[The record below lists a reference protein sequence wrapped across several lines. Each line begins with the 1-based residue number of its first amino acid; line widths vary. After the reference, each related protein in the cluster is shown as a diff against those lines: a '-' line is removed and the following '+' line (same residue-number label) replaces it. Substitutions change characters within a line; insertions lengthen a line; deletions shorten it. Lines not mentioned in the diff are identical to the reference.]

1 MRDRVSNDVNL
12 PNAITTLRVLLAP
25 VVTVLLF
32 ESRASVKLIAFA
44 VFLVAALSDLVDGA
58 LARRRAE
65 ITDFGKLVDPLADKL
80 LLVATLI
87 PFYLLTLRVPD
98 LGRLPLFGGVALW
111 VLVVFF
117 GRELSITW
125 LRTAAARRGIVVPAT
140 TLGKRKALAQ
150 NIFIGS
156 MILWLAYRTAVL
168 EEGWTGPLN
177 HFWARL
183 HGWFTTISLIVALA
197 LTVVSLVVYVV
208 AFRRVLGEE
217 PIDPGEQARRA

>member
-1 MRDRVSNDVNL
+1 MRDRVSSDVNL

-32 ESRASVKLIAFA
+32 ESSPSARLVAFA
-44 VFLVAALSDLVDGA
+44 VFLIAALSDLVDGA
-58 LARRRAE
+58 LARRRGE

-98 LGRLPLFGGVALW
+98 LGRLPLFGGIGLW
-111 VLVVFF
+111 ILGVFF
-117 GRELSITW
+117 GRELLITW
-125 LRTAAARRGIVVPAT
+125 LRTAAARRGIVVPAS

-156 MILWLAYRTAVL
+156 MILWIAYRTAVL
-168 EEGWTGPLN
+168 EEGWTGSLN
-177 HFWARL
+177 RLWAGL
-183 HGWFTTISLIVALA
+183 HGWFTTISLIVALI
-197 LTVVSLVVYVV
+197 LTVVSLVVYLV
-208 AFRRVLGEE
+208 AFRRVLGGNA
-217 PIDPGEQARRA
+217 D

>member
-1 MRDRVSNDVNL
+1 VSNDVNL

-32 ESRASVKLIAFA
+32 EASASVRLVAFA

-58 LARRRAE
+58 LARHRAE
-65 ITDFGKLVDPLADKL
+65 VTDFGKLVDPLADKL

-98 LGRLPLFGGVALW
+98 LGRLPLFGGIGLW
-111 VLVVFF
+111 ILVVFF
-117 GRELSITW
+117 GRELVITW

-150 NIFIGS
+150 NVFIGS
-156 MILWLAYRTAVL
+156 MILWLAYRTAAIT
-168 EEGWTGPLN
+168 EGWTGPLE
-177 HFWARL
+177 
-183 HGWFTTISLIVALA
+183 S
-197 LTVVSLVVYVV
+197 
-208 AFRRVLGEE
+208 VLGRAARVVHCDQ
-217 PIDPGEQARRA
+217 PHRGPGPHDRVARRIHRRLSPCSGEQGE

>member
-1 MRDRVSNDVNL
+1 VRDRVPNDVNL

-25 VVTVLLF
+25 VVTVLVF
-32 ESRASVKLIAFA
+32 ESSASVRLIAFA

-58 LARRRAE
+58 LARRRGE

-87 PFYLLTLRVPD
+87 PFYLLTLRDPA
-98 LGRLPLFGGVALW
+98 LGQLPLFGGIALW
-111 VLVVFF
+111 IPVVFF
-117 GRELSITW
+117 GRELLITW
-125 LRTAAARRGIVVPAT
+125 LRTAAARRGSVVPAS

-150 NIFIGS
+150 NVFIGS

-168 EEGWTGPLN
+168 AKGWSGPLN
-177 HFWARL
+177 TFWAGL

-197 LTVVSLVVYVV
+197 FTVVSLVVYVMN
-208 AFRRVLGEE
+208 FRRVLWGKA
-217 PIDPGEQARRA
+217 D

>member
-1 MRDRVSNDVNL
+1 VPERTSNDVNL

-32 ESRASVKLIAFA
+32 ESSASVRLIAFG

-58 LARRRAE
+58 LARRREE

-87 PFYLLTLRVPD
+87 PFFLLTLREPE
-98 LGRLPLFGGVALW
+98 LGGLPLFGDIALW

-117 GRELSITW
+117 GRELLITW
-125 LRTAAARRGIVVPAT
+125 LRTAAARRGIIVPAS

-150 NIFIGS
+150 SIFIGS
-156 MILWLAYRTAVL
+156 MILWLAYRTAAV
-168 EEGWTGPLN
+168 EQGWSGSLN
-177 HFWARL
+177 RFWRGL
-183 HGWFTTISLIVALA
+183 HGWFTTVSLIVALA
-197 LTVVSLVVYVV
+197 LTVISLVVYV
-208 AFRRVLGEE
+208 ANFRRVL
-217 PIDPGEQARRA
+217 RRKSD

>member
-1 MRDRVSNDVNL
+1 VPDRASNDLNL

-32 ESRASVKLIAFA
+32 ESSATIRLIAFG
-44 VFLVAALSDLVDGA
+44 VFLVAAVSDLVDGA

-87 PFYLLTLRVPD
+87 PFYLLTLRQPD
-98 LGRLPLFGGVALW
+98 LGRLPLFGGIRLW

-117 GRELSITW
+117 GRELLITW
-125 LRTAAARRGIVVPAT
+125 LRTAAARRGIIVPAS

-150 NIFIGS
+150 NVFIGS
-156 MILWLAYRTAVL
+156 MILWLAFRTAVL
-168 EEGWTGPLN
+168 DRGWDGSLTR
-177 HFWARL
+177 FWTDL
-183 HGWFTTISLIVALA
+183 HGWFATIALIIALS
-197 LTVVSLVVYVV
+197 LTVVSLVVYL
-208 AFRRVLGEE
+208 ANFARVLG
-217 PIDPGEQARRA
+217 RASD

>member
-1 MRDRVSNDVNL
+1 MKS
-12 PNAITTLRVLLAP
+12 
-25 VVTVLLF
+25 
-32 ESRASVKLIAFA
+32 SASVRLIAFM

-58 LARRRAE
+58 LARRRSE
-65 ITDFGKLVDPLADKL
+65 VTDFGKLVDPLADKL

-87 PFYLLTLRVPD
+87 PFYLLTLRLPE
-98 LGRLPLFGGVALW
+98 LGQLPLFGGISLW

-117 GRELSITW
+117 GRELLITW

-156 MILWLAYRTAVL
+156 MILWLAYRTAVV
-168 EEGWTGPLN
+168 EKGWAGPLN
-177 HFWARL
+177 DFWAGL

-197 LTVVSLVVYVV
+197 LTVVSLVVYVSN
-208 AFRRVLGEE
+208 FRRVLG
-217 PIDPGEQARRA
+217 GNAV

>member
-32 ESRASVKLIAFA
+32 ESSASVRLVAFG
-44 VFLVAALSDLVDGA
+44 VFLIAALSDLVDGA
-58 LARRRAE
+58 LARRRGE

-87 PFYLLTLRVPD
+87 PFYLLTLRIPE
-98 LGRLPLFGGVALW
+98 LGRLPLFGGIALW
-111 VLVVFF
+111 VLLVFF
-117 GRELSITW
+117 GRELLITW
-125 LRTAAARRGIVVPAT
+125 LRTASARRGIVVPAT

-150 NIFIGS
+150 SIFIGS

-168 EEGWTGPLN
+168 EEGWAGPFN
-177 HFWARL
+177 QFWSGL
-183 HGWFTTISLIVALA
+183 HGWFTTVSLIVALI
-197 LTVVSLVVYVV
+197 LTVVSLVVYVI
-208 AFRRVLGEE
+208 AFRRILQGNAE
-217 PIDPGEQARRA
+217 

>member
-1 MRDRVSNDVNL
+1 VRDRVPNDVNL

-32 ESRASVKLIAFA
+32 ESSAAVRLIAFA

-58 LARRRAE
+58 LARRRGE

-80 LLVATLI
+80 LLVATVI
-87 PFYLLTLRVPD
+87 PFYLLTLRDPA
-98 LGRLPLFGGVALW
+98 LGQLPLFGGIALW
-111 VLVVFF
+111 VLAVFF
-117 GRELSITW
+117 GRELLITW
-125 LRTAAARRGIVVPAT
+125 LRTAAARRGTVVPAS

-150 NIFIGS
+150 NVFIGS

-168 EEGWTGPLN
+168 AKGWTGPLDT
-177 HFWARL
+177 FWAGL

-197 LTVVSLVVYVV
+197 FTVVSLVVYVMN
-208 AFRRVLGEE
+208 FRRVLSGKA
-217 PIDPGEQARRA
+217 D

>member
-1 MRDRVSNDVNL
+1 VRDRVSNDVNL

-32 ESRASVKLIAFA
+32 ESSASVRLVAFG

-58 LARRRAE
+58 LARRRGE

-87 PFYLLTLRVPD
+87 PFYLLTLRIPE
-98 LGRLPLFGGVALW
+98 LGRLPLFGGIALW
-111 VLVVFF
+111 VLLVFF
-117 GRELSITW
+117 GRELLITW
-125 LRTAAARRGIVVPAT
+125 LRTASARRGIVVPAT

-150 NIFIGS
+150 SIFIGS

-168 EEGWTGPLN
+168 EEGWAGPFN
-177 HFWARL
+177 QFWSGL
-183 HGWFTTISLIVALA
+183 HGWFTTVSLIVALI
-197 LTVVSLVVYVV
+197 LTVVSLVVYVI
-208 AFRRVLGEE
+208 AFRRVLQGNAE
-217 PIDPGEQARRA
+217 

>member
-32 ESRASVKLIAFA
+32 ESSASARLIAFG

-58 LARRRAE
+58 LARRRGE

-87 PFYLLTLRVPD
+87 PFYLLTLRNPD
-98 LGRLPLFGGVALW
+98 LGRLPLFGGIALW

-117 GRELSITW
+117 GREFLITW
-125 LRTAAARRGIVVPAT
+125 LRTASARRGVVVPAS

-150 NIFIGS
+150 SVFIGS
-156 MILWLAYRTAVL
+156 MILWLAYRTAAL
-168 EEGWTGPLN
+168 AGGWSGPLN
-177 HFWARL
+177 RFWAGL
-183 HGWFTTISLIVALA
+183 HGWFTTVSLIVALT
-197 LTVVSLVVYVV
+197 LTVVSLVVYLA
-208 AFRRVLGEE
+208 AFRRVL
-217 PIDPGEQARRA
+217 RR